1 MVVTLQQ
8 KRINQNYTDMK
19 EELTLAGNALFNNER
34 MNAVLTDGS
43 NCCGSGAD
51 VNPRWMAAI
60 NAGRAAA
67 CNVRGMAAVNARR
80 AAACNAGRAAVCN
93 VRRAAACNTRGMAAV
108 NARGMAAVNARR
120 MVARAAGWLVA
131 PVARYYSRVL
141 GEKVSTRQTLLL
153 LNAQAAFVMAV
164 LPADG
169 PLAGRAVCVAWLAH
183 ALLLCRRSGLR
194 TSC

>member
-19 EELTLAGNALFNNER
+19 EELTLAGNVLFDNER

-43 NCCGSGAD
+43 NSCGRRAD

-60 NAGRAAA
+60 NAVRAAA
-67 CNVRGMAAVNARR
+67 CNARRMAAVNARRMAAINARR
-80 AAACNAGRAAVCN
+80 AAACNA
-93 VRRAAACNTRGMAAV
+93 RG
-108 NARGMAAVNARR
+108 

-141 GEKVSTRQTLLL
+141 GEKVSTRQTVLL
-153 LNAQAAFVMAV
+153 LNAQAAFAMAV
-164 LPADG
+164 LPTDG

>member
-8 KRINQNYTDMK
+8 ERINQNNADMK
-19 EELTLAGNALFNNER
+19 EELTLAGNALYDNES
-34 MNAVLTDGS
+34 MKAVLT
-43 NCCGSGAD
+43 NCPNGCGHITAGTMHGAQPATRAAKA
-51 VNPRWMAAI
+51 VGRMAAK
-60 NAGRAAA
+60 AAA
-67 CNVRGMAAVNARR
+67 R
-80 AAACNAGRAAVCN
+80 
-93 VRRAAACNTRGMAAV
+93 
-108 NARGMAAVNARR
+108 
-120 MVARAAGWLVA
+120 LVA

>member
-1 MVVTLQQ
+1 
-8 KRINQNYTDMK
+8 
-19 EELTLAGNALFNNER
+19 
-34 MNAVLTDGS
+34 
-43 NCCGSGAD
+43 
-51 VNPRWMAAI
+51 MA
-60 NAGRAAA
+60 
-67 CNVRGMAAVNARR
+67 
-80 AAACNAGRAAVCN
+80 
-93 VRRAAACNTRGMAAV
+93 
-108 NARGMAAVNARR
+108 
-120 MVARAAGWLVA
+120 ARAAGWLVA

-141 GEKVSTRQTLLL
+141 GEKVSTRQTVLL

>member
-8 KRINQNYTDMK
+8 ERINQNNADMK
-19 EELTLAGNALFNNER
+19 EELTLAGNALYDNES
-34 MNAVLTDGS
+34 MKAVLT
-43 NCCGSGAD
+43 NCPNGCGHMTAGTMHGAQ
-51 VNPRWMAAI
+51 PATRAAKA
-60 NAGRAAA
+60 AGRLGACTARRTAAKAAA
-67 CNVRGMAAVNARR
+67 R
-80 AAACNAGRAAVCN
+80 
-93 VRRAAACNTRGMAAV
+93 
-108 NARGMAAVNARR
+108 
-120 MVARAAGWLVA
+120 LVA
-131 PVARYYSRVL
+131 PVAGYYSRVL

-169 PLAGRAVCVAWLAH
+169 PLAGRALCVAWLAH

>member
-8 KRINQNYTDMK
+8 ERINQNNADMK
-19 EELTLAGNALFNNER
+19 EELTLAGNALYDNES
-34 MNAVLTDGS
+34 MKAVLT
-43 NCCGSGAD
+43 NCPNGCGHMTAGTMHGAQ
-51 VNPRWMAAI
+51 PAT
-60 NAGRAAA
+60 RAAK
-67 CNVRGMAAVNARR
+67 
-80 AAACNAGRAAVCN
+80 AAAR
-93 VRRAAACNTRGMAAV
+93 
-108 NARGMAAVNARR
+108 
-120 MVARAAGWLVA
+120 LVA

-169 PLAGRAVCVAWLAH
+169 PLSGRAVCVAWLAH

>member
-1 MVVTLQQ
+1 MQQ

-19 EELTLAGNALFNNER
+19 EELTLAGNALFDNER

-80 AAACNAGRAAVCN
+80 AAACNAGRAA
-93 VRRAAACNTRGMAAV
+93 ACNTRRMAAV
-108 NARGMAAVNARR
+108 NPRGMAAVNARR